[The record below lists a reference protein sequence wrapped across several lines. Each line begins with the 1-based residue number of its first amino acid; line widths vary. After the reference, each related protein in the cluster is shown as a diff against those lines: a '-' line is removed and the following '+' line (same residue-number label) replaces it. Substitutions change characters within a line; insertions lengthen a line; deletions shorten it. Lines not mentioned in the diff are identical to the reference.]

1 MGISLSATLM
11 LSCSDNDILN
21 SDKAMAKQG
30 DVINVGGIDTGDE
43 MTTSSVV
50 TRSGDGD
57 DTTPTTPVVDPTGA
71 EKQEWLIQPLKQG
84 LDITYGL
91 VADNDAAKQERVAIL
106 KLLGGTINDNNY
118 NTSTEGYAE
127 YSFNYRGNDGTETE
141 ESAIWHDN
149 GAHYF
154 EGVHVPNR
162 LRYTTNVSE
171 LEQDNRT
178 INGETN
184 VKATHDLNTDQH
196 DGRDKGS
203 NNDLGN
209 YTLLT
214 HYLGMPANT
223 RIAATV
229 SRIKLPFQHRL
240 SRVMV
245 YVLIDPTLGKDV
257 KIDGFTPAV
266 RNDDGTIV
274 PDENGNIWR
283 EDPTTS
289 AIRFCN
295 VEVLAGVHD
304 VYDSSKKLHTLTP
317 QWTRGRKVIPHFFA
331 EDGTWNDQGV
341 ELNKDFIMYT
351 DIATKENIFGTNK
364 KWPSAHTAYTTK
376 YNAAKTA
383 NPDWTE
389 AQLAEAAEAS
399 GYRQTNY
406 GKAPMYDIIVRPT
419 YTNKDN
425 IMYDEGTLTDQQ
437 KTELVNHTNSIDF
450 EIKLNNGLEYEKHF
464 EFDLNPNYQT
474 AVYLLISREQVNY
487 DTSGSELWVA
497 RKDNDDW
504 YGIDNANG
512 NTLSL
517 AGSSWQRAYSNK
529 TDTST
534 DITDGHYYGQ
544 DDEGTG
550 QNVSDATFKE
560 FLAQAYKGGKHH
572 GDYFILDNDITINA
586 SELPADFIFTG
597 HLDGRDHTITFTG
610 GSSDVYEETTKYELY
625 PTTKLYINE
634 DSQYK
639 EYEFPTALY
648 ICKEVAQAKPVFY
661 RGATS
666 SSDTTIPGG
675 EGKMILVSPHPT
687 LAQVMANDIKYYTKD
702 NDTYSLFVRPT
713 KLYTHRTGA
722 SSLFCGL
729 NGTYTTNQESANP
742 QKDSDNKVIWEANV
756 HKETNK
762 STQWVP
768 LSGWR
773 GEVINVKVKTG
784 TLFPSETY
792 TCTGNVRNCYDVDAT
807 DVKVKAYTNIPEL
820 PKYK

>member
-91 VADNDAAKQERVAIL
+91 VADNDAAKQESVAIL
-106 KLLGGTINDNNY
+106 KLLGGSINDNIY
-118 NTSTEGYAE
+118 TTSPEGYAK
-127 YSFNYRGNDGTETE
+127 YSFKYRGNDGSETE
-141 ESAIWHDN
+141 DSAIWRDN

-162 LRYTTNVSE
+162 LRFTNNVSE

-196 DGRDKGS
+196 DGRDKGT

-245 YVLIDPTLGKDV
+245 YILIDPTLGKDV
-257 KIDGFTPAV
+257 KIDGFTPAG
-266 RNDDGTIV
+266 RNADGTIV
-274 PDENGNIWR
+274 PDDKGNIWR

-295 VEVLAGVHD
+295 VEVLSGVHD

-383 NPDWTE
+383 HSDWTE

-529 TDTST
+529 TDTSK

-572 GDYFILDNDITINA
+572 GDYFVLDHDITIDA

-610 GSSDVYEETTKYELY
+610 GGSDVYEETTNYSVY
-625 PTTKLYINE
+625 PGTDLFTKSGATYSKFMLPTLYISE
-634 DSQYK
+634 
-639 EYEFPTALY
+639 
-648 ICKEVAQAKPVFY
+648 EVAQAKPHQGY
-661 RGATS
+661 GIKRNTS
-666 SSDTTIPGG
+666 AGI
-675 EGKMILVSPHPT
+675 GKGDDMMVEQIGIT
-687 LAQVMANDIKYYTKD
+687 LATVMGNTINYYVRNSD
-702 NDTYSLFVRPT
+702 DSYSLFVRPT
-713 KLYTHRTGA
+713 TLYTHRNGA

-729 NGTYTTNQESANP
+729 DGTYTTNQESANP
-742 QKDSDNKVIWEANV
+742 QKDSDNKVIWETNV
-756 HKETNK
+756 HKEKN
-762 STQWVP
+762 SIWVP
-768 LSGWR
+768 VSGWR

-807 DVKVKAYTNIPEL
+807 NVKVKAYTNIPEL